1 MLFNADSV
9 RQLSIH
15 SSNPSSTY
23 AYYFTE
29 NVRDPAFIP
38 RQVPD
43 WLETSADHG
52 DEIPFV
58 FGSVYGNE
66 RNLWNGKIT
75 LNITAKIEYIE

>member
-1 MLFNADSV
+1 MSFNADSV
-9 RQLSIH
+9 RQLSLR
-15 SSNPSSTY
+15 SDDSKPTY

-29 NVRDPAFIP
+29 NFKTPAFIP
-38 RQVPD
+38 MQVPD
-43 WLETSADHG
+43 WADTSADHG

-75 LNITAKIEYIE
+75 FNIVAQLEYIE